1 VTPEFGLAWGII
13 AATLIGILVITLLT
27 VGLIAIVFRRVTRPV
42 EDPALTELKR
52 RLADGEITP
61 VEYEVRLR
69 ALQQGD

>member
-1 VTPEFGLAWGII
+1 VTPEFSLAWGII

-27 VGLIAIVFRRVTRPV
+27 VGLIAFVFRRVTRPV